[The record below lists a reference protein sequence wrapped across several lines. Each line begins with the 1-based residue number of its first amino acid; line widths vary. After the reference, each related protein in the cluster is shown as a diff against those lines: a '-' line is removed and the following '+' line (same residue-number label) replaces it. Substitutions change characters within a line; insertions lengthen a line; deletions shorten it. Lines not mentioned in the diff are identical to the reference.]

1 MKVALFACAGVQ
13 PCIDIC
19 VGARMCEPVA
29 AGCVGIATLVY
40 SSVMGHYSSCIVHE
54 VVPEFQTDPQHLPQY
69 TRLNFVPQ
77 VQIWTAAIHT
87 WII

>member
-1 MKVALFACAGVQ
+1 
-13 PCIDIC
+13 
-19 VGARMCEPVA
+19 MCELVA

-40 SSVMGHYSSCIVHE
+40 SSVLGHYASCIVYE
-54 VVPEFQTDPQHLPQY
+54 VEFQTDPEHLPQY
-69 TRLNFVPQ
+69 TQYNLVPR